1 MAEPKTQYEYGRTP
15 EETATGLP
23 GFFGL
28 LRGQLADAF
37 TPERR
42 EIITPSKTTYIEAD
56 GMYYP
61 NTTPG
66 VYGPVERGIKNMPV
80 VQGAKSA
87 YEFLGELISSGE
99 KRGETADALVK
110 GIGTLLE
117 DQKRAGINAG
127 LGGGLQFYDPEQK
140 RVVAYDPFLI
150 PATMGLSGAL
160 APVRGPGAVLGMFA
174 GRNAATADPKKFAR
188 AEEMA
193 SKGRS
198 RKDIWEE
205 TGLFRWERNGEP
217 ISDWRYEISDEMSKA
232 VFNPRVQTP
241 TGRLREKENPVLSD
255 LFQHSEFY
263 KAFPGKTDKVDAPSL
278 ASLEKDR
285 AAVRAKLLE
294 LKASNKNPELP
305 EYAAEYQKLQQED
318 ADLLKAY
325 ILNAPTS
332 DAPGLPPSVKSE
344 PPFIGTRGMEARMER
359 PVADIPLRTMR
370 SEDWGGAYYTPY
382 LDTIG
387 TKTRPGAPG
396 KYGNV
401 PWDEQGKYV
410 QPFSS
415 AQYDK
420 AMGKAVEDFKEAGMS
435 LDTSTSGG
443 KTEYRL
449 RKWGGGP
456 EDTINPEDLPDYGY
470 NSLKRQWD
478 RLQAFGNIYYKK
490 DYDPALRFRGD
501 MIHEGQHGI
510 QYRTPGFE
518 GGANPKE
525 FTTANIGRVDDPQTG
540 KRLTPKEIYMRILGE
555 AEARLADT
563 RKDLTD
569 KQRSERFP
577 WTREGGLDRREDDL
591 LLRKDLGVDYKASSS
606 SNNPP
611 VSKAPENRELRGKLF
626 QELANKQRGTPEIL
640 MVEAQGILG
649 GGVLSQAI
657 EHTGDLTH
665 RIADKYDFFDGYG
678 YDVGNKVD
686 RVLRSLRSE
695 YGFEKEFNEN
705 IRAASSY
712 KGIPEKR
719 LRDAATKALQKYA
732 DAHKSLRVYNEPQK
746 WARDAAVALGE
757 QRFTDAREHLS
768 KLQNLLRGEGDAYR
782 RAAGEFNPNFEDLG
796 VARKASGGF
805 VDKPLYTDARI
816 GRMI

>member
-66 VYGPVERGIKNMPV
+66 VYGPVERGIENMPV

-110 GIGTLLE
+110 GIGTLLTLLE

-193 SKGRS
+193 SEGRS
-198 RKDIWEE
+198 RKDVWEE
-205 TGLFRWERNGEP
+205 TGLFRWERDGEP

-285 AAVRAKLLE
+285 AAVHAKLLE

-370 SEDWGGAYYTPY
+370 SEDWGGAYYSPS

-401 PWDEQGKYV
+401 SWDEQGKYV
-410 QPFSS
+410 QQFSPY
-415 AQYDK
+415 QYQQALK
-420 AMGKAVEDFKEAGMS
+420 KAVEDFKEAGMS
-435 LDTSTSGG
+435 LDTSISGG

-456 EDTINPEDLPDYGY
+456 EDAINPEGLPDYGY

-478 RLQAFGNIYYKK
+478 QLQDFGTIYYKK
-490 DYDPALRFRGD
+490 DYDPALRFRGN

-510 QYRTPGFE
+510 QHRTPGFE

-525 FTTANIGRVDDPQTG
+525 LTTANIGRVDDPQTG
-540 KRLTPKEIYMRILGE
+540 KKLTPKEIYMRILGE

-569 KQRSERFP
+569 KQRGERFP

-591 LLRKDLGVDYKASSS
+591 LLRKDL
-606 SNNPP
+606 
-611 VSKAPENRELRGKLF
+611 
-626 QELANKQRGTPEIL
+626 
-640 MVEAQGILG
+640 
-649 GGVLSQAI
+649 
-657 EHTGDLTH
+657 
-665 RIADKYDFFDGYG
+665 
-678 YDVGNKVD
+678 
-686 RVLRSLRSE
+686 
-695 YGFEKEFNEN
+695 
-705 IRAASSY
+705 
-712 KGIPEKR
+712 
-719 LRDAATKALQKYA
+719 
-732 DAHKSLRVYNEPQK
+732 
-746 WARDAAVALGE
+746 
-757 QRFTDAREHLS
+757 
-768 KLQNLLRGEGDAYR
+768 EG
-782 RAAGEFNPNFEDLG
+782 
-796 VARKASGGF
+796 KASGGF

-816 GRMI
+816 GGMI